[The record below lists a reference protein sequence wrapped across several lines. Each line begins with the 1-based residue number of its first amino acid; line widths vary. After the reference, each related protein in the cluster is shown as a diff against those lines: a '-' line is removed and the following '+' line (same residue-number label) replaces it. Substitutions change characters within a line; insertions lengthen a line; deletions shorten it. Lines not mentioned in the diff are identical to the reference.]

1 MINPDLRL
9 HTVLVAGVLAIGTL
23 CAFLITAGNQVETIP
38 AEPKA
43 ETTSQAAEPAT
54 IPESTAPLYDV
65 PLDADLQRHIVE
77 LAGAEHGIDPAI
89 IFAMAEVETDYR
101 PDAVGDNGK
110 SLGMFQVQACWHE
123 DRMARLGVTDL
134 LDPYQCAAV
143 AVDYLAELIAR
154 GNGIE
159 WALAAF
165 NAGPTGANRGYGSSY
180 AAEVLA
186 ISETIKEGVKAH
198 DMDQQP
204 CG

>member
-1 MINPDLRL
+1 MVNPNLRQ
-9 HTVLVAGVLAIGTL
+9 HTAIAAGVLTVITV
-23 CAFLITAGNQVETIP
+23 CAFLIAAGNQVEASP

-43 ETTSQAAEPAT
+43 ETTSQAAEPAA

-65 PLDADLQRHIVE
+65 PLDADLQRHIIE

-101 PDAVGDNGK
+101 PDAVGDNGD
-110 SLGMFQVQACWHE
+110 SFGMFQVQPRFHS

-143 AVDYLAELIAR
+143 AVDYLAELVAR

-159 WALAAF
+159 WALASF

-180 AAEVLA
+180 AAEVLV
-186 ISETIKEGVKAH
+186 ISETIAEGVKAH
-198 DMDQQP
+198 DLDIESG
-204 CG
+204 C

>member
-9 HTVLVAGVLAIGTL
+9 HTALVAGVLAIGTL

-38 AEPKA
+38 AEPQA
-43 ETTSQAAEPAT
+43 ETTSQTAEPAP
-54 IPESTAPLYDV
+54 IPETPVLLYDV

-77 LAGAEHGIDPAI
+77 LAWAEYGIDPAI
-89 IFAMAEVETDYR
+89 VFAMAEVETDYR
-101 PDAVGDNGK
+101 ADAVGDNGD
-110 SLGMFQVQACWHE
+110 SLGMWQVQARWHE
-123 DRMARLGVTDL
+123 ARMARLGVTDL
-134 LDPYQCAAV
+134 LDPYQCATV

-186 ISETIKEGVKAH
+186 ISETIKEEVKAH
-198 DMDQQP
+198 DLDRES
-204 CG
+204 CC